1 MRRTRILAAVATLAG
16 LAAVAAASGVVYLL
30 LELDRANDSLLTTQT
45 ALDDTTTTLVETRVA
60 LANTQMDLAAQE
72 GVSDGL
78 RQEVTGLQRDNASL
92 GVDKDA
98 LLGYL
103 NDALLENGALTDE
116 LEAAEVDKGD
126 LRGRLAAEVIR
137 VTALTRANADLE
149 GRLGDVTLRFE
160 TRDAEYTT
168 LDAEHRRLVQAA
180 GEAEELETRAGELRE
195 EIVGLEQRRR
205 PLLLAAQ
212 RQRVEGFLC
221 TGSMEPKI
229 TCLDTATWMRDFSP
243 EEVVVGS
250 VISYPNRACLG
261 DDTPGRTAHRVLAIQ
276 IIEGVHYYWPKG
288 DALAEPDGCW
298 VPYTAVDGYIVE
310 LHRDTVPAN
319 AMLRD
324 EVNAAR
330 AAYDTAWEVYLD
342 AIEATCGH
350 RDHRRCS
357 YSLTTALGRQAQDL
371 WLQAKAASDFYS
383 CWLGNAAASQRPGHI
398 PFEC

>member
-1 MRRTRILAAVATLAG
+1 MRRTRILAALAALAG
-16 LAAVAAASGVVYLL
+16 LAAVVAASGVVYLL
-30 LELDRANDSLLTTQT
+30 LELDGANDSLHATQT
-45 ALDDTTTTLVETRVA
+45 TLDDTISALAETRVS
-60 LANTQMDLAAQE
+60 LANTRMDLVAQE
-72 GVSDGL
+72 EVSAGL

-92 GVDKDA
+92 AVDKDA

-103 NDALLENGALTDE
+103 NDALLENGALTDD
-116 LEAAEVDKGD
+116 LEAAEVVKGE
-126 LRGRLAAEVIR
+126 LRGRQAAAVIQ
-137 VTALTRANADLE
+137 VTTLTAAKADLE

-160 TRDAEYTT
+160 TRDAEYTA

-195 EIVGLEQRRR
+195 EIRGLQERRR
-205 PLLLAAQ
+205 PLLLAVQ

-221 TGSMEPKI
+221 TGSMEPRI

-243 EEVVVGS
+243 EEIVVGS

-261 DDTPGRTAHRVLAIQ
+261 DDAPGRTAHRVLAIQ

-288 DALAEPDGCW
+288 DALPEPDGCW
-298 VPYTAVDGYIVE
+298 VPYAAVDGYIVE

-324 EVNAAR
+324 NVNAAR
-330 AAYDTAWEVYLD
+330 AAYDVAWEEYLD
-342 AIEATCGH
+342 AIEANCGH
-350 RDHRRCS
+350 RDHSRCS
-357 YSLTTALGRQAQDL
+357 VSLTTALGRRAQTL
-371 WLQAKAASDFYS
+371 WLRAKAASDFYS

>member
-1 MRRTRILAAVATLAG
+1 M
-16 LAAVAAASGVVYLL
+16 
-30 LELDRANDSLLTTQT
+30 
-45 ALDDTTTTLVETRVA
+45 
-60 LANTQMDLAAQE
+60 
-72 GVSDGL
+72 
-78 RQEVTGLQRDNASL
+78 
-92 GVDKDA
+92 
-98 LLGYL
+98 
-103 NDALLENGALTDE
+103 
-116 LEAAEVDKGD
+116 
-126 LRGRLAAEVIR
+126 
-137 VTALTRANADLE
+137 
-149 GRLGDVTLRFE
+149 TLRFE
-160 TRDAEYTT
+160 TRDAEYET
-168 LDAEHRRLVQAA
+168 LDAEHRRLVQAV
-180 GEAEELETRAGELRE
+180 GEAEALETRAGELRE
-195 EIVGLEQRRR
+195 EIRGLEERRR

-243 EEVVVGS
+243 EEIVVGS

-298 VPYTAVDGYIVE
+298 VPYTAVDGYLVA
-310 LHRDTVPAN
+310 LHRNTVPAN

-357 YSLTTALGRQAQDL
+357 YSLTTALGRQTQDL

-398 PFEC
+398 PYEC

>member
-1 MRRTRILAAVATLAG
+1 
-16 LAAVAAASGVVYLL
+16 
-30 LELDRANDSLLTTQT
+30 
-45 ALDDTTTTLVETRVA
+45 
-60 LANTQMDLAAQE
+60 MDLAAQE
-72 GVSDGL
+72 EVSDGL
-78 RQEVTGLQRDNASL
+78 RQEVTGLQLDNASL
-92 GVDKDA
+92 AADKGA

-103 NDALLENGALTDE
+103 NDALMQNGDLTDD
-116 LEAAEVDKGD
+116 LDAAEV
-126 LRGRLAAEVIR
+126 AAERPSRAAVDGRVIQ
-137 VTALTRANADLE
+137 VTALSAANSDLE

-160 TRDAEYTT
+160 TRDAEYTA

-180 GEAEELETRAGELRE
+180 GEAEALETRAGELRE
-195 EIVGLEQRRR
+195 EIRGLEERRR

-243 EEVVVGS
+243 EEIVVGS

-298 VPYTAVDGYIVE
+298 VPYTAVDGYLVA
-310 LHRDTVPAN
+310 LHRNTVPAN

-357 YSLTTALGRQAQDL
+357 YSLPPRWVGRRKTCGCRPRPPPTSTAAGSATP
-371 WLQAKAASDFYS
+371 
-383 CWLGNAAASQRPGHI
+383 RPPSAPATSRSSVSRSSG
-398 PFEC
+398 P